1 MKVILATDQD
11 GFQLKETVKHYLL
24 HSGYEVI
31 DLNLHKVLR
40 ISLILLSMLLQSL
53 ENISKLVL
61 FFLTSLDILLC
72 LLISLKVLSA
82 PLFPMNTLP

>member
-31 DLNLHKVLR
+31 DLNSTQGSADFVDSTVNAITEFRKYKQAR
-40 ISLILLSMLLQSL
+40 A
-53 ENISKLVL
+53 
-61 FFLTSLDILLC
+61 ILLC

>member
-31 DLNLHKVLR
+31 DLNSTQGSVDFVDSTVNAITEFRKYKQAR
-40 ISLILLSMLLQSL
+40 AILFD
-53 ENISKLVL
+53 K
-61 FFLTSLDILLC
+61 FDILLC